1 MKTHLLFVEYEI
13 AFDSIQRQALF
24 EILKY
29 SRYIIKGNSGHTHTQ
44 NKILRKSNSRLL
56 KLDEINKGVCLDCP
70 LLPILFNMYLDDIKT
85 KWQKEDIKGIPLP
98 KYQQLLMLLFISDQ
112 VIISNR
118 EDNLQKAAYKFSQI
132 LKKIN
137 K

>member
-1 MKTHLLFVEYEI
+1 MLFVEYEI

-98 KYQQLLMLLFISDQ
+98 KNQTLFTLLYADDQ
-112 VIISNR
+112 VIICNTK
-118 EDNLQKAAYKFSQI
+118 DNLQKAVYK
-132 LKKIN
+132 
-137 K
+137 